1 MAKETKFITIPR
13 GEYDF
18 LKNKADIYKGIV
30 GLLITSIKAKDEIE
44 RAYSYNEVEKGFYC
58 EDSTDTVKQILSVIK
73 VFDPTAYAVI
83 TGHGLTL
90 NDMLQNL
97 ADMLSDEEVEDDED
111 DEEVED
117 DEDDEVEAEA

>member
-1 MAKETKFITIPR
+1 MAKETKNITISR
-13 GEYDF
+13 GLYD
-18 LKNKADIYKGIV
+18 LLRNKADIYKGIV

-44 RAYSYNEVEKGFYC
+44 KAYSYNEVEKGFYC
-58 EDSTDTVKQILSVIK
+58 EDSTDTVKQILTVIK

-97 ADMLSDEEVEDDED
+97 ADMLSD
-111 DEEVED
+111 DEEED
-117 DEDDEVEAEA
+117 EPEEEE